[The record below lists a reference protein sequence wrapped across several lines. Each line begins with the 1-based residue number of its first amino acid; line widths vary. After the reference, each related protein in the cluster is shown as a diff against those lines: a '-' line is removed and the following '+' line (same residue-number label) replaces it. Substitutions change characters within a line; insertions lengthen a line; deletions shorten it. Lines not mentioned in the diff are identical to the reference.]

1 MEFKEYFI
9 SDKEGKSNCI
19 IRTFCKLFNRKYDN
33 VKKELLDIARQL
45 NYDNYTE
52 IEVFESY
59 LNSNGYFNF
68 DTDTEIRIKD
78 LNLPMGKYVIFCYDK
93 KDYYHMLSII
103 NNVVYDKDDRSLELY
118 VINIYKEN
126 DIINKGIVII

>member
-1 MEFKEYFI
+1 MKFKKYFI

-19 IRTFCKLFNRKYDN
+19 IRTFCKLFNREYNN
-33 VKKELLDIARQL
+33 VKKELLDIASQL

-68 DTDTEIRIKD
+68 DTDTDIRIKN
-78 LNLPMGKYVIFCYDK
+78 LNLPMGKYAIFCYDK

-103 NNVVYDKDDRSLELY
+103 DNVVYDKDDRSLELY

-126 DIINKGIVII
+126 TL